1 MSEVIFCVPKDTQV
15 LPKGRNFWQS
25 AQDQGSRTS
34 QGNTEAGESAG
45 QVPSRREL
53 AQDSTGFGLCKTSR
67 SGQNNLKLPS
77 THRLQFSVVMVPL
90 QEEAL

>member
-15 LPKGRNFWQS
+15 LPKGRNFCQS
-25 AQDQGSRTS
+25 VQDQGSRTS

-45 QVPSRREL
+45 QVLSGPEL
-53 AQDSTGFGLCKTSR
+53 SQDSTGFSLCKTSR
-67 SGQNNLKLPS
+67 PGQDNMKLPS
-77 THRLQFSVVMVPL
+77 THSLRFSVVMVPL